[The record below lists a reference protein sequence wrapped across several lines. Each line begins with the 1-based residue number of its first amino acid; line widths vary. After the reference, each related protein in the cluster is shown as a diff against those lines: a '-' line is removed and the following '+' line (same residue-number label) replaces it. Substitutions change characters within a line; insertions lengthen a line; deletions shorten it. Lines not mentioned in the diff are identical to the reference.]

1 MGFARIWNY
10 LHQICKMGKE
20 KFVEDVRPTSTDFF
34 DFDNVARGVRGVN
47 SLLTMAW
54 MAFKDF
60 GGEREVGLWW
70 VIGRGVD
77 FERGWDGV
85 EIGGSHGRKM
95 KLRERE
101 RERERGLW
109 SFKWFMIL
117 CGGVYLVFSKLL
129 WHFLIRGCKTHILS
143 RD

>member
-20 KFVEDVRPTSTDFF
+20 KFVEDVRPASTDFF

-77 FERGWDGV
+77 FEREDEMEWRLVAAMEGKWSW
-85 EIGGSHGRKM
+85 E
-95 KLRERE
+95 RERE
-101 RERERGLW
+101 RERERTLE
-109 SFKWFMIL
+109 F
-117 CGGVYLVFSKLL
+117 
-129 WHFLIRGCKTHILS
+129 
-143 RD
+143 